1 MRSFALA
8 GDVLDRIRCE
18 FVYLCGCLP
27 ERLFIEHISI
37 LVFMCIYLFFHYETW
52 YERIIYIS
60 ISISVVCLIIKVMP
74 GRPAD

>member
-1 MRSFALA
+1 MPEGEVKKPSLCKKMFHDFMEYFSSFM
-8 GDVLDRIRCE
+8 GGV
-18 FVYLCGCLP
+18 
-27 ERLFIEHISI
+27 